1 MNTNVRLMHVLVLEN
16 CKIIFL
22 GRKCHLPYDV
32 SVLPSMRLERDW
44 EVNYPSKWS
53 HFCWCSFSSS
63 INSIDKPFRE
73 NERWKPDAQ
82 ITLAFFAFL
91 PWFYRVFT
99 NITSSCVQ
107 NLLGHPVSQ
116 SNIEIMEID
125 RWSEDRSKIVRISCW
140 EVVLWFQY
148 GIYPFL
154 TISTV
159 KLKSWGL
166 E

>member
-1 MNTNVRLMHVLVLEN
+1 MFQKIGKFEIECLMNTNVRLMHVLVLEN

-99 NITSSCVQ
+99 NITLSCVQ
-107 NLLGHPVSQ
+107 NLLGHPVNDWSATLVVGEVGIPRQ
-116 SNIEIMEID
+116 RESLCLAGKSADSNFCI
-125 RWSEDRSKIVRISCW
+125 
-140 EVVLWFQY
+140 
-148 GIYPFL
+148 
-154 TISTV
+154 
-159 KLKSWGL
+159 
-166 E
+166 